1 MRISVDPQ
9 AMAAAFDTVKDDPV
23 FAESAEV
30 VRHGGRPIEMFQAL
44 SLAPG
49 VLEAF
54 TAVSRGVYPG
64 GLVERE
70 VKEIIIL
77 EASRRNACQFC
88 TQSHIAMARMLGMS
102 DQPLELLENP
112 AGLTERQQ
120 LALEL
125 TREVMTDAN
134 RIPEALITRLRNTYT
149 DPEIVEITFMIGF
162 INCLNLFNNTLGV
175 TYHGE
180 YQQERLEA

>member
-30 VRHGGRPIEMFQAL
+30 VRNGGQPVEMFQAL

-49 VLEAF
+49 VLESFIALN
-54 TAVSRGVYPG
+54 RGVYPG
-64 GLVERE
+64 GEVERE

-88 TQSHIAMARMLGMS
+88 TQSHITMTRMIGMS
-102 DQPLELLENP
+102 RQPLTLLDDP
-112 AGLTERQQ
+112 ASLPPRQR

-125 TREVMTDAN
+125 TRAAMTDAN
-134 RIPEALITRLRNTYT
+134 RVPDELFARLRQAFTEA
-149 DPEIVEITFMIGF
+149 EIVELTFMIGF
-162 INCLNLFNNTLGV
+162 INCLNLFNNVLGV

-180 YQQERLEA
+180 YES